1 MVTIQSILH
10 DLGRGRI
17 LVEMVDNGRFTTS
30 VEVAYWYHLYNDITN
45 MRPLPRSR
53 ERLPNSCYQY
63 LTSAEVIDGGKSL
76 ISTYLQGN
84 MAG

>member
-1 MVTIQSILH
+1 LC
-10 DLGRGRI
+10 
-17 LVEMVDNGRFTTS
+17 
-30 VEVAYWYHLYNDITN
+30 NDITN